1 VRVVLG
7 IVSGFLLGLGI
18 ALLLFSYAKI
28 AVGTNALPVVTLAG
42 AGAGLLL
49 GILAT
54 VVRRSPRVVPEPPS
68 PA

>member
-1 VRVVLG
+1 MRVVLG

-28 AVGTNALPVVTLAG
+28 AIGTTAFTVVPLAG
-42 AGAGLLL
+42 LAAGLLL

-54 VVRRSPRVVPEPPS
+54 AVRRSPRPAAEPP
-68 PA
+68 AA